1 MANAFS
7 KEERVA
13 FEDILEGFN
22 DALVLSRNVSVYNT
36 DSAMMERTNNVI
48 YRPQPY
54 IAQSYD
60 GMDQSGNF
68 GAYTQLSVPATL
80 GFQKSVP
87 FILDALEL
95 RDSLQEGRLGD
106 AAKQKLA
113 SDINIAI
120 MNVAAAQGSLVV
132 TVNTAAGDY
141 DDIALC
147 DSIMNEQGV
156 QSFDRYLALS
166 SRDYNGLAGNI
177 AGGAANPGAASVSRS
192 FAGNKSNNAFE
203 RSFVGMVAGFET
215 YKLDYANRLAGAT
228 GSDPTMSTLA
238 AAGNYY
244 VPVAISTA
252 TTGETQNVDNRF
264 QTITVNSTADT
275 PAGSAIEIAGVE
287 ACHHITKQGTGFS
300 KTFRVVQVINATT
313 CVITPPIISAQ
324 GGTDA
329 ELQYQNCIVTP
340 NTGRTINRLNT
351 TTAPVN
357 CFWQKDALE
366 ILPGRYSV
374 PADAGTAVLRASTD
388 QGIEL
393 VMQKFYDINT
403 MKTKYRLDT
412 LFGVVNKQPEMS
424 GILLFN
430 QS

>member
-1 MANAFS
+1 MSNAFS

-36 DSAMMERTNNVI
+36 DSSMMERTNNVI

-60 GMDQSGNF
+60 GMDQTGNF
-68 GAYTQLSVPATL
+68 TAYTQLSVPATL

-95 RDSLQEGRLGD
+95 RDALQEGRLGD

-156 QSFDRYLALS
+156 QNFDRYLALS
-166 SRDYNGLAGNI
+166 SRDYNGMAGNLSQ
-177 AGGAANPGAASVSRS
+177 ASRS
-192 FAGNKSNNAFE
+192 FGNAKSDRAYE
-203 RSFVGMVAGFET
+203 RSYVGPVAGFET
-215 YKLDYANRLAGAT
+215 YKLDYANRIAART
-228 GSDPTMSTLA
+228 GSDPTVSTLA
-238 AAGNYY
+238 VANNFY
-244 VPVAISTA
+244 VPRATQTA
-252 TTGETQNVDNRF
+252 ATGETQNVDNRF
-264 QTITVNSTADT
+264 QTIAVSSTADL
-275 PAGSAIEIAGVE
+275 PAGTPIQIAGVE
-287 ACHHITKQGTGFS
+287 AVHHITKQGTGFA
-300 KTFRVVQVINATT
+300 KTFRVVQVINATNI
-313 CVITPPIISAQ
+313 VITPPIISGQ

-340 NTGRTINRLNT
+340 AAGRTITRLNVAA
-351 TTAPVN
+351 APIN

-366 ILPGRYSV
+366 ILPGRYAV
-374 PADAGTAVLRASTD
+374 PSDAGAAVMRASTD

-393 VMQKFYDINT
+393 VMQKQYDVNT

-430 QS
+430 QA

>member
-1 MANAFS
+1 MSNSFS

-36 DSAMMERTNNVI
+36 DGSMMERTNNVI

-60 GMDQSGNF
+60 GMDQTSNF
-68 GAYTQLSVPATL
+68 TAYTQLSVPATL

-95 RDSLQEGRLGD
+95 RDALQEGRLGE

-132 TVNTAAGDY
+132 TVSTAAGDY
-141 DDIALC
+141 DDVALC

-156 QSFDRYLALS
+156 QAFDRYLALS
-166 SRDYNGLAGNI
+166 SRDYNGIASNI
-177 AGGAANPGAASVSRS
+177 ATGAGTGARS
-192 FAGNKSNNAFE
+192 FSGTKSNTAFE

-215 YKLDYANRLAGAT
+215 YKLDYANRLTGAT
-228 GSDPTMSTLA
+228 GADPTMSTLVA
-238 AAGNYY
+238 ANNYY
-244 VPVAISTA
+244 VPVATSTA
-252 TTGETQNVDNRF
+252 ATGETQNVDNRF
-264 QTITVNSTADT
+264 QTITVSSTTDL
-275 PAGSAIEIAGVE
+275 PAGTAIEITGVE
-287 ACHHITKQGTGFS
+287 AVHHITKQGTGFS

-329 ELQYQNCIVTP
+329 ELQYQNCIVTAAA
-340 NTGRTINRLNT
+340 GRTMNRLNT

-374 PADAGTAVLRASTD
+374 PSDAGVAVMRASTD

-393 VMQKFYDINT
+393 VMQKQYDVNT

-430 QS
+430 QA

>member
-1 MANAFS
+1 MSNSFS

-36 DSAMMERTNNVI
+36 DGSMMERTNNVI

-60 GMDQSGNF
+60 GMDQTNNF
-68 GAYTQLSVPATL
+68 TAYTQLSVPATL

-95 RDSLQEGRLGD
+95 RDALQEGRLGE

-120 MNVAAAQGSLVV
+120 MNAAANLGSLVV
-132 TVNTAAGDY
+132 TVSTAAGDY
-141 DDIALC
+141 DDVALC
-147 DSIMNEQGV
+147 DSIMNEQGI
-156 QSFDRYLALS
+156 QAFDRYLALS
-166 SRDYNGLAGNI
+166 SRDYNGIAGNI
-177 AGGAANPGAASVSRS
+177 AGGGGGASVSRS
-192 FAGNKSNNAFE
+192 FAGNKSNTAFE

-215 YKLDYANRLAGAT
+215 YKLDYANRIAAAT
-228 GSDPTMSTLA
+228 GSDPTMSTMA
-238 AAGNYY
+238 AA
-244 VPVAISTA
+244 
-252 TTGETQNVDNRF
+252 NVDNRF
-264 QTITVNSTADT
+264 QTITVSSTTDL
-275 PAGSAIEIAGVE
+275 PAGTAIEIEGVE
-287 ACHHITKQGTGFS
+287 AVHHITKQGTGFS
-300 KTFRVVQVINATT
+300 KTFRVVSVTNSTT

-329 ELQYQNCIVTP
+329 ELQYQNVIVTAAS
-340 NTGRTINRLNT
+340 GRTINRLNVDA
-351 TTAPVN
+351 APIN

-366 ILPGRYSV
+366 ILPGRYAV
-374 PADAGTAVLRASTD
+374 PSDAGVAVMRASTD

-393 VMQKFYDINT
+393 VMQKQYDVNT

-430 QS
+430 QTP

>member
-1 MANAFS
+1 MSNSFS

-22 DALVLSRNVSVYNT
+22 DALVLSRNVSIYNT
-36 DSAMMERTNNVI
+36 DGSMMERTNNVI

-60 GMDQSGNF
+60 GMDQTGNF

-95 RDSLQEGRLGD
+95 RDALQEGRLGD

-141 DDIALC
+141 DDVALC

-156 QSFDRYLALS
+156 QNFDRYLALS
-166 SRDYNGLAGNI
+166 SRDYNGMAGNL
-177 AGGAANPGAASVSRS
+177 AAATRS
-192 FAGNKSNNAFE
+192 FGNPKSNQAYE
-203 RSFVGMVAGFET
+203 RSYVGPVAGFET
-215 YKLDYANRLAGAT
+215 YKLDYANRIAART

-244 VPVAISTA
+244 VPQATQTA
-252 TTGETQNVDNRF
+252 ATGETQNVDNRF
-264 QTITVNSTADT
+264 QTITVSSTTDL
-275 PAGSAIEIAGVE
+275 PAGTPIQIQGVE
-287 ACHHITKQGTGFS
+287 AVHHITKQGTGFS

-329 ELQYQNCIVTP
+329 ELQYQNVIVTP
-340 NTGRTINRLNT
+340 ASGRTITRLNVAA
-351 TTAPVN
+351 APIN

-366 ILPGRYSV
+366 ILPGRYAV
-374 PADAGTAVLRASTD
+374 PSDAGAAVMRASTD

-393 VMQKFYDINT
+393 VMQKQYDVNT

-424 GILLFN
+424 GILLFG
-430 QS
+430 QA